1 MINKF
6 ISFFK
11 KFLFK
16 STNEEM
22 IPAPCVGDLVE
33 YSDGTRRMVAVVN
46 IENEGQYAS
55 YDVRFFKSNHRGV
68 GQKGRSYETILVSDS
83 CEFWPPKDSV
93 IIRDSKIIHPISSL
107 KLSFLHWLNTKL

>member
-33 YSDGTRRMVAVVN
+33 YSDGTRSMVAVVN
-46 IENEGQYAS
+46 IEGEGEYAS
-55 YDVRFFKSNHRGV
+55 YDVRFFKSRHRGV
-68 GQKGRSYETILVSDS
+68 GQKGKSYETILVSNS
-83 CEFWPPKDSV
+83 CELWPPKGSV
-93 IIRDSKIIHPISSL
+93 VIRDSKIIHPISSL
-107 KLSFLHWLNTKL
+107 KLRFLHWLNTRL